1 MVYKGVVST
10 IVTLYKHC
18 IKQNTQIKNL
28 FYLVKIIEEKG
39 LHINWEELISL
50 IDGLKDRIKSI
61 QGTLIGLFIFWQVV
75 KETKQDY

>member
-39 LHINWEELISL
+39 LHIN
-50 IDGLKDRIKSI
+50 
-61 QGTLIGLFIFWQVV
+61 
-75 KETKQDY
+75 